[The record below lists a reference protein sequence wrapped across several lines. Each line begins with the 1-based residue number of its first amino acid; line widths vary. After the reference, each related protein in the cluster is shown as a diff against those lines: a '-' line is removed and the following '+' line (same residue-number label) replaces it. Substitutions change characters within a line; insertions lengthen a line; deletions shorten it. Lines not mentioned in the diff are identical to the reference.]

1 MLLLVMNENTGDL
14 YIMKGKKFK
23 RGLALMLGMMMAAP
37 EHLEVM
43 TKEPFALLP
52 YLRNAGAIFLGAY
65 SPEPLGDYYAG
76 PNHILPTGGTARF
89 YSVLNVETFMK
100 KTSIIA
106 YTQGALT
113 AVGSDV
119 IKMAEAEGLQ
129 AHANA
134 IRVRMEK
141 R

>member
-1 MLLLVMNENTGDL
+1 
-14 YIMKGKKFK
+14 
-23 RGLALMLGMMMAAP
+23 
-37 EHLEVM
+37 
-43 TKEPFALLP
+43 
-52 YLRNAGAIFLGAY
+52 
-65 SPEPLGDYYAG
+65 
-76 PNHILPTGGTARF
+76 
-89 YSVLNVETFMK
+89 MK

-119 IKMAEAEGLQ
+119 IKMAEAEGRQ

>member
-1 MLLLVMNENTGDL
+1 MPVRSFWALIHRSLWAI
-14 YIMKGKKFK
+14 IMQDRTTFC
-23 RGLALMLGMMMAAP
+23 
-37 EHLEVM
+37 
-43 TKEPFALLP
+43 LP
-52 YLRNAGAIFLGAY
+52 A
-65 SPEPLGDYYAG
+65 
-76 PNHILPTGGTARF
+76 GTARF

>member
-1 MLLLVMNENTGDL
+1 
-14 YIMKGKKFK
+14 
-23 RGLALMLGMMMAAP
+23 
-37 EHLEVM
+37 
-43 TKEPFALLP
+43 
-52 YLRNAGAIFLGAY
+52 
-65 SPEPLGDYYAG
+65 
-76 PNHILPTGGTARF
+76 
-89 YSVLNVETFMK
+89 MK

-113 AVGSDV
+113 DVGSDV

>member
-1 MLLLVMNENTGDL
+1 M
-14 YIMKGKKFK
+14 
-23 RGLALMLGMMMAAP
+23 
-37 EHLEVM
+37 
-43 TKEPFALLP
+43 
-52 YLRNAGAIFLGAY
+52 GAY

-106 YTQGALT
+106 YTQGALA